1 MDASRMLQKPD
12 SDQRK
17 HTAPYRIKITTKA
30 GKEWAQKFWK
40 DEEKVVERIE
50 QCQASRRIGLRKDPE
65 SWDGDIWSDDDDGVE
80 EVSDPEPQS
89 ISLRPLVK
97 TETTVDDNDEIR
109 TTVRTIPWSPAELIK
124 IQEKFSRRPGESEVE
139 YVWRVSLEGGD
150 RIMLS
155 EEEAANTQDRIQA
168 AHRDG
173 DRGRRRN
180 PNFPIPT
187 WSEFVQDLDKYG
199 RRMGW
204 INSSSIKPQDHS
216 RRVRQIHT
224 KNPRYPNFKN
234 RFKFNKERD
243 ELWLRAV
250 KQTEQLRRKQNVIVR
265 GPFRILDVVRKG
277 TIPPAGIAQKPTV
290 RKWYAYLEGIN
301 EIMPITEGNTKISK
315 LQKDIDSALLFQLPP
330 TKPSP
335 IQEAPPLKEDSDLTG
350 VWFTDASSHRENN
363 KWKYKAVALEV
374 ATGEKLIET
383 GEGSAQVDS
392 LTRLRQVD
400 LTNDNQEW
408 ERLLEWLHVKRGHTG
423 RADLYREE
431 TSSTTKD
438 KKPLPPQIFEN
449 EPTQPPIS
457 LTPSIFK
464 TGPYIIKN
472 VGQQQILFN
481 PSWSLKRVEL
491 ALHINISEINSK
503 CTTFLRTAYTGW
515 LAWLHGRSLK
525 QSQRVPRDATGLLG
539 TGLGILNSIDAEVL
553 MSRVTAT
560 TDDLRKLEQPIK
572 SSLLALGANQWLL
585 SDILPH
591 WEQIE
596 ENDHQ
601 LIVNALG
608 KAQGNTSLALSC
620 IQAQLWIQSVAAAI
634 IREGEGGTLPTE
646 IRKLIWDNA
655 SEFEKEFQAWWQ
667 LVNFTHYSE
676 NDKIVAF
683 ILTISN
689 ATVYNVYP
697 IIALGLNHNG
707 TILYPKE
714 HKVWAH
720 QKGGKWQTIDV
731 NACIVRE
738 QKGFICESN
747 TLESQDICLDT
758 EQNICHFE
766 IHPNETLET
775 VLIYIG
781 KGCVCMRTHCDSI
794 VVDDTVVDTSNHSNV
809 CVCNFTKILGCDFKY
824 SAPVTSYQLI
834 ASNYILLHE
843 LLPTPI
849 GMNLTLVKKLLV
861 HEDLKQLMTQVR
873 ENGQKTL
880 ITVHHDAQEIHRVM
894 ERVQRDERH
903 RWWDTLFGWSP
914 AAKGIFNKMLH
925 PVIVLLILTV
935 FVLY

>member
-1 MDASRMLQKPD
+1 M
-12 SDQRK
+12 
-17 HTAPYRIKITTKA
+17 
-30 GKEWAQKFWK
+30 
-40 DEEKVVERIE
+40 V
-50 QCQASRRIGLRKDPE
+50 
-65 SWDGDIWSDDDDGVE
+65 
-80 EVSDPEPQS
+80 
-89 ISLRPLVK
+89 
-97 TETTVDDNDEIR
+97 
-109 TTVRTIPWSPAELIK
+109 
-124 IQEKFSRRPGESEVE
+124 
-139 YVWRVSLEGGD
+139 
-150 RIMLS
+150 
-155 EEEAANTQDRIQA
+155 NT
-168 AHRDG
+168 
-173 DRGRRRN
+173 
-180 PNFPIPT
+180 
-187 WSEFVQDLDKYG
+187 
-199 RRMGW
+199 
-204 INSSSIKPQDHS
+204 
-216 RRVRQIHT
+216 
-224 KNPRYPNFKN
+224 
-234 RFKFNKERD
+234 
-243 ELWLRAV
+243 
-250 KQTEQLRRKQNVIVR
+250 
-265 GPFRILDVVRKG
+265 
-277 TIPPAGIAQKPTV
+277 
-290 RKWYAYLEGIN
+290 
-301 EIMPITEGNTKISK
+301 
-315 LQKDIDSALLFQLPP
+315 
-330 TKPSP
+330 
-335 IQEAPPLKEDSDLTG
+335 
-350 VWFTDASSHRENN
+350 
-363 KWKYKAVALEV
+363 
-374 ATGEKLIET
+374 
-383 GEGSAQVDS
+383 
-392 LTRLRQVD
+392 
-400 LTNDNQEW
+400 
-408 ERLLEWLHVKRGHTG
+408 
-423 RADLYREE
+423 E

-438 KKPLPPQIFEN
+438 KKPLPPQILEN
-449 EPTQPPIS
+449 EPTQPPIG
-457 LTPSIFK
+457 LTPSIFN

-472 VGQQQILFN
+472 MGQQQILFN

-503 CTTFLRTAYTGW
+503 CTTFLRTAYTVW
-515 LAWLHGRSLK
+515 LAWLHERSLK
-525 QSQRVPRDATGLLG
+525 QSWRMPRNTTGLLG

-553 MSRVTAT
+553 MSRITAT
-560 TDDLRKLEQPIK
+560 TDDLRKLERPIK

-585 SDILPH
+585 SDVLPH

-646 IRKLIWDNA
+646 IQKLIWDNA

-667 LVNFTHYSE
+667 LVNFTHYAE

-683 ILTISN
+683 ILTVSN
-689 ATVYNVYP
+689 ATIYNVYP

-758 EQNICHFE
+758 DQNICHFAM
-766 IHPNETLET
+766 HPNETLET
-775 VLIYIG
+775 VLVYIG

-794 VVDDTVVDTSNHSNV
+794 VVDNTVVDTSNHSNV

-873 ENGQKTL
+873 ESGQKTL

-894 ERVQRDERH
+894 ERVKRDERH

-935 FVLY
+935 LCFILTISLYVKLWFMMKRLESLHNVHTLDKPHSKNVCDIPDIFQLS